1 MKHFQG
7 LGSHLGALNQ
17 YWASAVFTCAASLHT
32 LLLPVEEPLFPLGS
46 PHWLDRAGL
55 SPPLGCSRDHLMP
68 AWPALSF
75 TSANQWLVLDPI
87 QPNEAISGFFWSSGM
102 EKLSPWDH
110 GLGIMLVWRC
120 QGPCCREVCWEGNP
134 QQGKG
139 RELVIMF
146 GFLDQHA

>member
-1 MKHFQG
+1 MGHFQG

-17 YWASAVFTCAASLHT
+17 WWASAVSTCAASLHT
-32 LLLPVEEPLFPLGS
+32 LLLPFEEPLFPVGS
-46 PHWLDRAGL
+46 PHCLDRADL
-55 SPPLGCSRDHLMP
+55 SPPSDCSRDHLMP
-68 AWPALSF
+68 AWPTLGF
-75 TSANQWLVLDPI
+75 TSANQWLALDPI
-87 QPNEAISGFFWSSGM
+87 QPNESTSGFFWSSGM

-120 QGPCCREVCWEGNP
+120 RGHVIERSAGKETQ

-146 GFLDQHA
+146 GPLDQHA